1 MSKVPAVV
9 IAGPGTNRDGDV
21 RQALEL
27 AGADAK
33 IVLASE
39 LVERPRLLGD
49 YRLAVVAGGFSH
61 ADSLGAGRMLALDLM
76 MGLGDELRDFV
87 ARGRPLIGICNG
99 FQVLT
104 RTKLL
109 PGALGHNAQGRFD
122 CRWVVLETEV
132 KSKSVW
138 TSGIEDPIHCPIAH
152 GEGRYVHPDPDS
164 LAAAGQVALRYR
176 STNPNGSVAD
186 IAGVCDS
193 SGVVLGLMPH
203 PENHIVARQHPHHGR
218 SAAVKMRGAGEP
230 SSLGL
235 RLFENGVRH
244 AKGL

>member
-1 MSKVPAVV
+1 MSAVPAIV
-9 IAGPGTNRDGDV
+9 IAGPGTNRDRDV
-21 RQALEL
+21 QAALEL
-27 AGADAK
+27 AGAQAK
-33 IVLASE
+33 VVLANE
-39 LVERPRLLGD
+39 LVERPRLLD
-49 YRLAVVAGGFSH
+49 EARLAVVAGGFSH

-76 MGLGDELRDFV
+76 TGLGDELRSFV
-87 ARGRPLIGICNG
+87 ERGRPLIGICNG

-104 RTKLL
+104 RANLL
-109 PGALGHNAQGRFD
+109 PGALGHNAQGSFD
-122 CRWVVLETEV
+122 CRWVVLETV
-132 KSKSVW
+132 PKSRSVW
-138 TSGIEDPIHCPIAH
+138 TTGIDDPIHCPIAH

-186 IAGVCDS
+186 IAGVCDA

-203 PENHIVARQHPHHGR
+203 PENHIVARQHPHHARATAPSRR
-218 SAAVKMRGAGEP
+218 SAGEP
-230 SSLGL
+230 STLGL